1 MGKTGLWRGAGGFHG
16 AGGTIWNRL
25 AWRGKGADS
34 RRSSFSCADTGHRP
48 SREDHLR
55 ADVSSGPGFGT
66 DLLRRLRWARDI
78 YEGIYLVPYRTT
90 IHREYLRQ
98 RDLFFLLGF
107 SDLLGVPSPV
117 HFYTLELLP
126 EVLDQFHEWH
136 LRMGMDEPPE
146 GGFRCC

>member
-1 MGKTGLWRGAGGFHG
+1 
-16 AGGTIWNRL
+16 
-25 AWRGKGADS
+25 
-34 RRSSFSCADTGHRP
+34 
-48 SREDHLR
+48 
-55 ADVSSGPGFGT
+55 VSSGPGFGT
-66 DLLRRLRWARDI
+66 GLLRRLRWARDI

-98 RDLFFLLGF
+98 RDLFFVLGF